1 MDFKLTKEKMLE
13 KRVNTTIRS
22 GSYFDNFKSQK
33 YGEVVKKGNGT
44 ILDTNI
50 VISEGPWANSPAYN
64 KLWNEIE
71 DLRNKVKNQLD
82 NRRTNISVF
91 PDDYYDLVDLLR
103 IDITRRR
110 AEEMD
115 YTAEFTQE
123 IVNPGFS
130 KSITLDEFLPYA
142 GAFEEITG
150 ANNTVPMIEAK
161 TGVTGS
167 VTQILYGLGFA
178 RTLEDELYN
187 TDIYSLEKVQTA
199 VVRAHTAKR
208 NDLLLGALIAIT
220 TAAGWDSSQQQAADT
235 TSGATKEEL
244 LYNTINGAIETIT
257 KLLDPQTK
265 QEIDVPRLVI
275 ACRPGDVRRI
285 NRAINGQ
292 LNVGGKG
299 KPSNFAALNEVSELW
314 PYRGDTLYVGKKKVT
329 FSGIAENKAYIF
341 VPGSAGAPAWTLTK
355 RGLTQEVGRGSVL
368 ELSREE
374 RAWYFSQT
382 KYIEEFLGS
391 SSTTLGLATGY
402 GWVVEITLPA
412 A

>member
-1 MDFKLTKEKMLE
+1 MNDLILTKEKMLE
-13 KRVNTTIRS
+13 KRKNTTIRS
-22 GSYFDNFKSQK
+22 GSYFDNLKSDNF
-33 YGEVVKKGNGT
+33 GDVVKLQNGT
-44 ILDTNI
+44 VLDVGVT
-50 VISEGPWANSPAYN
+50 ISGDPWVGSKAYN
-64 KLWNEIE
+64 QLWTEIE
-71 DLRNKVKNQLD
+71 DLRLRVKSQMD
-82 NRRTNISVF
+82 VRTNIAVF
-91 PDDYYDLVDLLR
+91 PSDYYTLVDKLR

-115 YTAEFTQE
+115 YTSEFTQE

-130 KSITLDEFLPYA
+130 KSISLDEFLPYT
-142 GAFEEITG
+142 GAFREITG
-150 ANNTVPMIEAK
+150 ANNTVPMIEHK

-167 VTQILYGLGFA
+167 VTQKLYALGDA

-187 TDIYSLEKVQTA
+187 TDIYGMEKVQNA
-199 VVRAHTAKR
+199 VTRAHTGLR
-208 NDLLLGALIAIT
+208 NNLTLGALIALT
-220 TAAGWDSSQQQAADT
+220 TAAGFAATQKQAADT

-244 LYNTINGAIETIT
+244 LYNTINSAIEVLT
-257 KLLDPQTK
+257 KLKDPQTD
-265 QEIDVPRLVI
+265 QEIDVPRMVI

-299 KPSNFAALNEVSELW
+299 KPSNFTALTEISELW
-314 PYRGDTLYVGKKKVT
+314 PYRGDTLYIGKEKIT
-329 FSGIAENKAYIF
+329 YSGIAENKAYLF

-368 ELSREE
+368 QLSREE
-374 RAWYFSQT
+374 RAWYFGQT
-382 KYIEEFLGS
+382 SYIEEFLGS
-391 SSTTLGLATGY
+391 SSTTLGLGAGY